1 MYEQCLV
8 CHQFVDGHFIL
19 NVQRLE
25 YREGSSEDDLDLEM
39 MDTDELR
46 HLVLDLKHDLE
57 LSKSEVDLFRKS
69 ASMSAKDF
77 VQVCVRQLLSS
88 RGRN

>member
-1 MYEQCLV
+1 MNEQWLV
-8 CHQFVDGHFIL
+8 CHQFVYGHFIL

-25 YREGSSEDDLDLEM
+25 YREGSSEADLDLEM

>member
-1 MYEQCLV
+1 MYEQWLV

-19 NVQRLE
+19 YVQRLE
-25 YREGSSEDDLDLEM
+25 YREGSLESDLDLEM

-46 HLVLDLKHDLE
+46 RLVLDLKHDLE

-77 VQVCVRQLLSS
+77 VQVCVRQFLSS